1 MHAKIEKII
10 IDGLLPLDKP
20 AGISSNRALQIVKR
34 LYKAKKAGYIGTL
47 DPFAT
52 GILPI
57 CFGKATKL
65 SDILINEPKLYRATL
80 RLGTATTT
88 GDTEGEISTQHEI
101 PELSKQQIETVFTQF
116 TGKITQI
123 PPMYS
128 ALKHQG
134 QPLYKLARK
143 GQTIERA
150 GRVVEIY
157 ELKLITYNKEEIIF
171 ETLCSKGTYIRVL
184 AEDIAK
190 ALNTCGHLIM
200 LRRLSCAGFKQQDL
214 VSIENLEQSTDEQ
227 RINYLKE
234 LKK

>member
-1 MHAKIEKII
+1 MQAKPEKLNIN
-10 IDGLLPLDKP
+10 GLLILDKP

-34 LYKAKKAGYIGTL
+34 LYNAKKAGYIGTL

-52 GILPI
+52 GMLPI

-65 SDILINEPKLYRATL
+65 SEALLNEPKRYLATL
-80 RLGTATTT
+80 KLGISTTT
-88 GDTEGEISTQHEI
+88 GDTEGQISEEKAI
-101 PELSKQQIETVFTQF
+101 PDLNEASIKQAFSQF
-116 TGKITQI
+116 TGNINQI

-150 GRVVEIY
+150 KRMVTIY
-157 ELKLITYNKEEIIF
+157 ELKLITYNESEIIF
-171 ETLCSKGTYIRVL
+171 EAQCSKGTYIRVL

-190 ALNTCGHLIM
+190 ALNTCGHLTA
-200 LRRLSCAGFKQQDL
+200 LRRLSCAGF
-214 VSIENLEQSTDEQ
+214 EE
-227 RINYLKE
+227 KE
-234 LKK
+234 LVPMQTIEAGDTATRMSYIKEIGQ